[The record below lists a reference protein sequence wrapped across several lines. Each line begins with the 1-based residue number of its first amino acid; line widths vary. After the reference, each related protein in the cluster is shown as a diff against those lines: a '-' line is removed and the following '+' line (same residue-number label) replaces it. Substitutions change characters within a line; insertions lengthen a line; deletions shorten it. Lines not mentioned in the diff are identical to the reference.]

1 MRVSSVRARTAARLP
16 SRAAWRSLPWAD
28 AGHAAV
34 VSAVPAILAVLVGE
48 PRLGWSAIA
57 AFWACFA
64 DPGGPLLRRI
74 GAMAAVALVG
84 ALYCFLGSA
93 AQHVL
98 WLLLPLT
105 FLCCTTA
112 SLAQLTGPSN
122 AIVGTLV
129 CAGFVV
135 STELPTHD
143 IRDSATYAIFF
154 IGGGIW
160 AIVMTA
166 LVWRRRPWRHAT
178 AAVAGCFVELGDYAH
193 ALGLRYMPSPARE
206 ARQEARR
213 KAREEGGDERIDTRR
228 KAGGDAPRETADPL
242 RDLSLTHRQLLRAR
256 IEAARARVR
265 EVLGSR
271 PSRGERG
278 QQLLAL
284 LDAAEAG
291 FVVLVALSDTL
302 AARPRN
308 AAVGAEDRIA
318 DASILR
324 VLYRFGQCADGV
336 AEISDLTDPR
346 QRHRLQQA
354 LGQVDQA
361 VRQAHASVRAL
372 GTASDLPMH
381 TVLRLLTQLLDAG
394 ATAVAVLIQGG
405 SSDESGRPA
414 PAAAR
419 ADTTQRV
426 PAPMLPALWQRLS
439 DMLRNGFAVLRRELH
454 PRTPIARHALRVG
467 IATTLS
473 VALCKSFALNHGYWM
488 SLTVVFVLQPYLTS
502 TWQRAFHRIAGSVI
516 GAVGAALVGVLLPS
530 PLAVALAVLPIAI
543 GTFVG
548 RTVHYALFT
557 FFVTLQFVLVAEI
570 QQPAAHEF
578 GLAALRALN
587 SVYGGVLGLA
597 IGLFLWPERGGERL
611 ATVLADALDRHAGYV
626 RAVLRGMMEP
636 GTEGSVAPATSAVA
650 SHAVEGRAAASSAA
664 QSALPAS
671 PTPLR
676 STLAGLRR
684 EACVAADNAQLLL
697 RALRQTPLQHDR
709 RLFLCATLVGAMK
722 ELTAAA
728 TVLELQPWRRPDASG
743 DPGVTADQLD
753 SALLAYADELAA
765 MLRSAA
771 RWLRDGA
778 AAGTR
783 AEIETPHRPVLP
795 ENDARWLALA
805 RLVSVDR
812 RIQAA
817 LQDAAE
823 AGQPRPHTGIAPP
836 GPRGE
841 SS

>member
-34 VSAVPAILAVLVGE
+34 VSAVPVILAVLVGE

-74 GAMAAVALVG
+74 GAMSAVALVG

-143 IRDSATYAIFF
+143 IRDSATYAVFF
-154 IGGGIW
+154 ICGGVW

-206 ARQEARR
+206 ARREARR
-213 KAREEGGDERIDTRR
+213 KARDENGEET
-228 KAGGDAPRETADPL
+228 DAL
-242 RDLSLTHRQLLRAR
+242 RDLSITHRQLLRAR

-302 AARPRN
+302 AARPR
-308 AAVGAEDRIA
+308 AETIRAEDRIA

-324 VLYRFGQCADGV
+324 VLYRFGQCADGIADV
-336 AEISDLTDPR
+336 SDLTDPR
-346 QRHRLQQA
+346 QRQRLQQA

-372 GTASDLPMH
+372 DVVQDLPMH

-394 ATAVAVLIQGG
+394 ATAVAVLIQG
-405 SSDESGRPA
+405 STDETTRPA
-414 PAAAR
+414 PDAAQTDAPR
-419 ADTTQRV
+419 TA
-426 PAPMLPALWQRLS
+426 APMSMSMSMLPDLWHRLGA
-439 DMLRNGFAVLRRELH
+439 MFQHGFVIARRELH
-454 PRTPIARHALRVG
+454 PRTRVARHALRVG

-473 VALCKSFALNHGYWM
+473 VALCKTFALNHGYWM

-502 TWQRAFHRIAGSVI
+502 TWQRAFDRIAGSVI
-516 GAVGAALVGVLLPS
+516 GAVGASLVGILLPS
-530 PLAVALAVLPIAI
+530 PLAVGLAVLPIAI

-548 RTVHYALFT
+548 RTVHYAVFT

-570 QQPAAHEF
+570 QQPASHEF
-578 GLAALRALN
+578 VLAALRAMN
-587 SVYGGVLGLA
+587 SIYGGLLGLA
-597 IGLFLWPERGGERL
+597 IGQLLWPERGGERL

-626 RAVLRGMMEP
+626 REVLRGMLDQSN
-636 GTEGSVAPATSAVA
+636 EGGAGAMHAGATPQYTAGKA
-650 SHAVEGRAAASSAA
+650 
-664 QSALPAS
+664 
-671 PTPLR
+671 TPLAR
-676 STLAGLRR
+676 KLAGLRR

-697 RALRQTPLQHDR
+697 RALRQTPLQRDR
-709 RLFLCATLVGAMK
+709 RLVLCAALVGAMK

-743 DPGVTADQLD
+743 DIGATAHEQDI
-753 SALLAYADELAA
+753 ALLAYADAVAA
-765 MLRSAA
+765 LLRGAA

-783 AEIETPHRPVLP
+783 PEIVAPLRPVLP
-795 ENDARWLALA
+795 EADARWLALA

-812 RIQAA
+812 KIQHA
-817 LQDAAE
+817 LQEAAE
-823 AGQPRPHTGIAPP
+823 AGHAAPHTGIV
-836 GPRGE
+836 GG
-841 SS
+841 

>member
-1 MRVSSVRARTAARLP
+1 MRFSSVRARTAARLP
-16 SRAAWRSLPWAD
+16 ARAAWRSLPWAD

-34 VSAVPAILAVLVGE
+34 VSAVPVILAVLLGE

-57 AFWACFA
+57 AFWACLA
-64 DPGGPLLRRI
+64 DPGGPLPRRT
-74 GAMAAVALVG
+74 GTMAAVALVG

-105 FLCCTTA
+105 FLCCTIA

-122 AIVGTLV
+122 AIVGALV

-143 IRDSATYAIFF
+143 IRESAAYAIFF
-154 IGGGIW
+154 IGGGVW

-206 ARQEARR
+206 ARRDARR
-213 KAREEGGDERIDTRR
+213 KAR
-228 KAGGDAPRETADPL
+228 DAATSASAPQDGTHRAHDVAADGIVGEDDVAL
-242 RDLSLTHRQLLRAR
+242 RDVSITHRQLLRAR

-308 AAVGAEDRIA
+308 MPVSAQERIA

-336 AEISDLTDPR
+336 AEVSDLTNAQQR
-346 QRHRLQQA
+346 QRLQQA
-354 LGQVDQA
+354 LALVDQA
-361 VRQAHASVRAL
+361 VRQAHASARTLSVADDPTL
-372 GTASDLPMH
+372 H
-381 TVLRLLTQLLDAG
+381 TVLHLLTQLLDAG
-394 ATAVAVLIQGG
+394 ATATAVLIQGG
-405 SSDESGRPA
+405 GTDRTSRATPPSSTHANHTDAPQSGH
-414 PAAAR
+414 
-419 ADTTQRV
+419 QG
-426 PAPMLPALWQRLS
+426 MGPALWRRLGEMS
-439 DMLRNGFAVLRRELH
+439 RHALAVARRELH
-454 PRTPIARHALRVG
+454 PRTHIARHALRVG

-473 VALCKSFALNHGYWM
+473 VALCKSLALNHGYWI

-502 TWQRAFHRIAGSVI
+502 TWQRAFDRIAGSVI
-516 GAVGAALVGVLLPS
+516 GAVGAALVGILLPS
-530 PLAVALAVLPIAI
+530 PLAVGLAVLPIAI

-587 SVYGGVLGLA
+587 SIYGGLLGLA
-597 IGLFLWPERGGERL
+597 IGQLLWPERGGERL
-611 ATVLADALDRHAGYV
+611 ARVVADALDRHATYV
-626 RAVLRGMMEP
+626 LDVLRGMLDRSD
-636 GTEGSVAPATSAVA
+636 GTPPP
-650 SHAVEGRAAASSAA
+650 RP
-664 QSALPAS
+664 SALK
-671 PTPLR
+671 
-676 STLAGLRR
+676 STGLRR
-684 EACVAADNAQLLL
+684 EACVAADNAQVLL
-697 RALRQTPLQHDR
+697 RALRQTPLQRDR
-709 RLFLCATLVGAMK
+709 RLVLCASLVEAMK
-722 ELTAAA
+722 ALTAAA
-728 TVLELQPWRRPDASG
+728 TVLELQPWRRPDAVPPANEH
-743 DPGVTADQLD
+743 DI
-753 SALLAYADELAA
+753 ALRRYADDIAA
-765 MLRSAA
+765 MLRAAA

-778 AAGTR
+778 PAGTQ
-783 AEIETPHRPVLP
+783 ADFTPPQRPALP
-795 ENDARWLALA
+795 QTDGRWLALA
-805 RLVSVDR
+805 RLVSVDT
-812 RIQAA
+812 RIQDA
-817 LQDAAE
+817 LQTAAS
-823 AGQPRPHTGIAPP
+823 AGRPR
-836 GPRGE
+836 
-841 SS
+841 